1 MQDTQGYKC
10 DSLYLSE
17 DNKWDI
23 KDVEMVDPQCST
35 ANLRSGSPVSYSRKN
50 IPAPLVPY
58 SELYG
63 VVRSRSNIRDFHL
76 ENNIGISSA
85 TLHVSYPELSLDVPF
100 SHTLKGTSGF
110 IVRSVPFSK
119 TLVITVT
126 SQSGLHDIYARH
138 SRPATAY
145 EYDTSSTYPTSANQE
160 SIIPFSK
167 EGDYYIL
174 IENTDIGA
182 SDIIILVKIAKFEI
196 LSVTPTMISTQQPST
211 MHIRGTMFCQLC
223 DVSLMNDD
231 TEVLATEV
239 YRMSSE
245 DIYATFPRLLAE
257 GDYTIKLVD
266 TVSKLIALS
275 PTPIGVKVSS
285 AGQFTSTMSLQRSMR
300 PGQTGMGRVTIHNS
314 GNTDVTG
321 LLLVLSSQGV
331 GNIQLIHQGKPITYF
346 EDSHTLVP
354 FMESGPAGILRP
366 KSSTTLDFLMGPRNE
381 NSVGE
386 IIVNLLVV
394 PVDKDEDNPFIN
406 KPNLRVNIAFFMYS
420 KMDINPQVV
429 DLKSS
434 CVETQSV

>member
-1 MQDTQGYKC
+1 MQDTNGYKC

-35 ANLRSGSPVSYSRKN
+35 ANLRSGSPVSYSRQN

-211 MHIRGTMFCQLC
+211 LHIRGTMFCQLC
-223 DVSLMNDD
+223 DVFLTNDD
-231 TEVLATEV
+231 TEVLAIEV
-239 YRMSSE
+239 YRMSAE
-245 DIYATFPRLLAE
+245 DIYATFPRLLVE
-257 GDYTIKLVD
+257 GDYTVKLVD
-266 TVSKLIALS
+266 KFSQQITLS
-275 PTPIGVKVSS
+275 PTPIEVKVSS
-285 AGQFTSTMSLQRSMR
+285 EGQFTSTMSLPRSMR
-300 PGQTGMGRVTIHNS
+300 PGQTGTGRVTFHNS
-314 GNTDVTG
+314 GNTDIVG
-321 LLLVLSSQGV
+321 LFLVLSSEGV
-331 GNIQLIHQGKPITYF
+331 GNVQLTHQGKPITDF
-346 EDSHTLVP
+346 QDDHILIP
-354 FMESGPAGILRP
+354 FIDSGPAGVLHP
-366 KSSTTLDFLMGPRNE
+366 KSASSLDFLLGHEDE
-381 NSVGE
+381 NSFGTLAVS
-386 IIVNLLVV
+386 LLIA
-394 PVDKDEDNPFIN
+394 PMNEDDANPFIK
-406 KPNLRVNIAFFMYS
+406 KPETWVNTTSFFIQPPPM
-420 KMDINPQVV
+420 
-429 DLKSS
+429 
-434 CVETQSV
+434 